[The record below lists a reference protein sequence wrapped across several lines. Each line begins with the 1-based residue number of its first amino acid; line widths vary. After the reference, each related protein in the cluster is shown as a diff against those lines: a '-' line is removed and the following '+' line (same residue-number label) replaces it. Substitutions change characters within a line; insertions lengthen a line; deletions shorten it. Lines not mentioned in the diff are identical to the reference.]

1 MPILLTKEDIIL
13 INQRTIAKHGGNF
26 VPPFNL
32 LNPSSLD
39 YLVEAVNASI
49 FGQPMYPSLSDK
61 AAYYMHS
68 IIANHVFQDGNKRTG
83 LGAALVFLSLNEV
96 SLRENPDRKKSDT
109 QFPHEPLYNMTME
122 VASSK
127 MNLEELKDWFSEN
140 VQDSNL

>member
-13 INQRTIAKHGGNF
+13 INQRTIVKHGGNF

-39 YLVEAVNASI
+39 YLVEAVNVSI

-68 IIANHVFQDGNKRTG
+68 IIANHVFQYGNK
-83 LGAALVFLSLNEV
+83 
-96 SLRENPDRKKSDT
+96 
-109 QFPHEPLYNMTME
+109 
-122 VASSK
+122 
-127 MNLEELKDWFSEN
+127 ELDWVLHSFFYP
-140 VQDSNL
+140 